1 MELVNILEA
10 VCFVMQQ
17 DIERVKQK
25 GRYRELVICRHLF
38 YYLSKYYYGAKLR
51 DIGAI
56 TGVDHTSVIH
66 GIQLIND
73 MVSIKDENICN
84 AIPSIQHYIA
94 QRYQADKKISVFV
107 PYDINLS
114 ELAEILQNNY
124 RCRVIL

>member
-1 MELVNILEA
+1 MELLNILEA

-17 DIERVKQK
+17 DIERVKTK

-38 YYLSKYYYGAKLR
+38 YYLSKYYYEAKLR

-56 TGVDHTSVIH
+56 TNVDHTSVIH

-73 MVSIKDENICN
+73 LVSIKDESVIN
-84 AIPSIQHYIA
+84 AIPAIQHYIA

-107 PYDINLS
+107 PYDVNLS
-114 ELAEILQNNY
+114 ELAEILQNTY